1 MAAIATGYVEVP
13 DASSIKQCPTQLAL
27 HGSNQMVIGYEYLS
41 YFTERTVYLACVP
54 NTECKQPIA
63 ELVEMDS
70 QVRPAVATI
79 PSTWSLRLI
88 SVLIHSAL
96 PPHAHVGVFRV
107 GLLNLR

>member
-63 ELVEMDS
+63 EL
-70 QVRPAVATI
+70 AVATI
-79 PSTWSLRLI
+79 PSQDSYLVI
-88 SVLIHSAL
+88 
-96 PPHAHVGVFRV
+96 
-107 GLLNLR
+107 